1 MKTSRMPHYLDGFLT
16 VYRPDTSNKSH
27 FGAKKNIVS
36 IDEMELIYKLAYAQS
51 YKRLEDLEFAES
63 NGRSLTLKVKV
74 RLINGIRNSDK
85 VVIDNV
91 LYDIMYLD
99 EDRTNRELYL
109 YLEEVRSLE

>member
-1 MKTSRMPHYLDGFLT
+1 MNSKIPTYLDGFLT
-16 VYRPDTSNKSH
+16 VYRPDMSNKSH
-27 FGAKKNIVS
+27 FGAKKNITD
-36 IDEMELIYKLAYAQS
+36 IDDMELIYKLAYAQS
-51 YKRLEDLEFAES
+51 YKRLQDMEFAES

-85 VVIDNV
+85 VVINNI

-99 EDRTNRELYL
+99 EDRYTKELYL